1 MQYAIIRYILYKKGY
16 QNELMA
22 TCGSDTY
29 YLAFW
34 WQQLF
39 SESEGKNKKGLFP
52 IPLYYSRDLHS
63 VGQYIQD
70 GLNNNFET
78 FLYEEKEVQKIKPP
92 FDIPFEAITPYN
104 EKKLNY
110 IEDVIISATYKAHL
124 DSGKKIIKLT
134 FNQKSPKLLGYIFYF
149 FQKSCAYSGELLGV
163 NPYNQ
168 DGVESY
174 KTNMKNIL
182 KGDKNE

>member
-1 MQYAIIRYILYKKGY
+1 MEVILTILLFGGNSYLVSLRVKIKKDY
-16 QNELMA
+16 FLSLCI
-22 TCGSDTY
+22 T
-29 YLAFW
+29 
-34 WQQLF
+34 
-39 SESEGKNKKGLFP
+39 
-52 IPLYYSRDLHS
+52 R
-63 VGQYIQD
+63 
-70 GLNNNFET
+70 FET

-92 FDIPFEAITPYN
+92 FDIPFERITPYD

-124 DSGKKIIKLT
+124 DSGKQIIKIT
-134 FNQKSPKLLGYIFYF
+134 FNQKSPKLLGYLFYF